1 MESCLQR
8 NGISGNLS
16 KGNREKVAGVI
27 LAAGGSSRFGSLKQ
41 TLPWGD
47 QNFVNAVLKTARL
60 AGLDPLLIVLGNRA
74 EEVRDTITDEDV
86 EILINPDW
94 EAGQSSSLK
103 LAVKH
108 LDTDLTGAIFL
119 MCDQPHLTVHFLAS
133 IVEKGKKSA
142 KVVVPYINDRR
153 TSPVFFPASCFDNF
167 NKLTGDEGGMQI
179 MSECPVVLF
188 PWLDEM
194 MAMDID
200 TLEDYRRVSEYFGKP
215 YSPDDIV

>member
-1 MESCLQR
+1 M
-8 NGISGNLS
+8 S
-16 KGNREKVAGVI
+16 KGNRETVAGVI

-167 NKLTGDEGGMQI
+167 NKLTGDEGGRQI
-179 MSECPVVLF
+179 MSEYSVVLL

>member
-1 MESCLQR
+1 M
-8 NGISGNLS
+8 S
-16 KGNREKVAGVI
+16 KGNRETVAGVI

-74 EEVRDTITDEDV
+74 EELRDTITDEDV

-94 EAGQSSSLK
+94 EAGQSTSLK

-108 LDTDLTGAIFL
+108 LDADLAGAIFL
-119 MCDQPHLTVHFLAS
+119 MCDQPHLTVHFLTS
-133 IVEKGKKSA
+133 IAEKGKKSA

-167 NKLTGDEGGMQI
+167 NKLTGDEGGRQI
-179 MSECPVVLF
+179 MSEYPVVLL

>member
-1 MESCLQR
+1 M
-8 NGISGNLS
+8 S
-16 KGNREKVAGVI
+16 KENKEKVAGVI
-27 LAAGGSSRFGSLKQ
+27 LAAGGSSRFGKPKQ

-47 QNFVNAVLKTARL
+47 QNFVNTVLKTARL
-60 AGLDPLLIVLGNRA
+60 ARLDPLLIVLGNCA
-74 EEVRDTITDEDV
+74 EEVRDTITDDDV

-94 EAGQSSSLK
+94 EEGQSTSLK

-108 LDTDLTGAIFL
+108 LYADLAGAIFL
-119 MCDQPHLTVHFLAS
+119 MCDQPHLTTHFLAS
-133 IVEKGKKSA
+133 IAEQGRKSA

-153 TSPVFFPASCFDNF
+153 TSPVFFPASCFEKF
-167 NKLTGDEGGMQI
+167 EVLTGDQGGRQI
-179 MSECPVVLF
+179 MSEYSVVLL

>member
-1 MESCLQR
+1 
-8 NGISGNLS
+8 LS
-16 KGNREKVAGVI
+16 KGNRETVAGVI

-41 TLPWGD
+41 TLPWCD
-47 QNFVNAVLKTARL
+47 QNFVNTILKTARL
-60 AGLDPLLIVLGNRA
+60 AGLDSLLIVLGNRA

-86 EILINPDW
+86 EILTNPDW
-94 EAGQSSSLK
+94 EEGQSTSLK

-108 LDTDLTGAIFL
+108 LEADLAGAIFL

-133 IVEKGKKSA
+133 IAEQGRKRS
-142 KVVVPYINDRR
+142 KVVVPYINDCR

-167 NKLTGDEGGMQI
+167 NKLTGDEGGRQI

>member
-1 MESCLQR
+1 M
-8 NGISGNLS
+8 S

-27 LAAGGSSRFGSLKQ
+27 LAAGGSSRFGSPKQ
-41 TLPWGD
+41 LLPWGD
-47 QNFVNAVLKTARL
+47 QNFVNTILKTARL

-74 EEVRDTITDEDV
+74 EELRDTITDEDV

-108 LDTDLTGAIFL
+108 LDADLAGAIFL

-133 IVEKGKKSA
+133 IAEKGRKSA

-153 TSPVFFPASCFDNF
+153 TSPVFFPTSCFEKF
-167 NKLTGDEGGMQI
+167 EVLTGDQGGRQI

-194 MAMDID
+194 MAKDID
-200 TLEDYRRVSEYFGKP
+200 TPEDYRRLCDYYGMRHGELF
-215 YSPDDIV
+215 